1 LHNYAPDDLAVALQ
15 FLSEQP
21 QEPLSRMVPLWF
33 SLNETEVA
41 IEQAEATK
49 APRVGI
55 LFAD

>member
-1 LHNYAPDDLAVALQ
+1 LQ
-15 FLSEQP
+15 FLSEQT

-33 SLNETEVA
+33 PLNETEVA